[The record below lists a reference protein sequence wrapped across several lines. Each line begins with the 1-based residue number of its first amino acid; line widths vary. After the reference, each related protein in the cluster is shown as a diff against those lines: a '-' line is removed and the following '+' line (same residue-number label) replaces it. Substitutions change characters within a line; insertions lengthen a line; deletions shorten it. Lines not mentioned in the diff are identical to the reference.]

1 MSENQDFQPMSPE
14 LGIAGSSYRLQVGR
28 VNNFWAIRLVKGN
41 DVLESHVFKDET
53 EMPNGNKLTGWVLSV
68 LTIPN
73 INTYQIQKTIGFI
86 RQKALGA
93 WEDMQKKKQE
103 AGKGERTEVALEKV
117 PENEIKRPQ
126 AQGWVK
132 EEAAPEDANK
142 VDAAELSPTLAAS
155 NKAATARTMPGEAP
169 KAVVVGN
176 RTLQPI
182 PFGEDFVLKPNPRP
196 AALNAAA
203 GSNAKSSE
211 TAPTAAAAIAVAPV
225 EAAVSA
231 KSIATALAKSNEF
244 LELEKRVAI
253 LETKVKQVQEENA
266 ALRKEIALMKK

>member
-73 INTYQIQKTIGFI
+73 INTYQIQKTVGFI
-86 RQKALGA
+86 RQKAMGA
-93 WEDMQKKKQE
+93 WEDMQRKKQE
-103 AGKGERTEVALEKV
+103 AGKGERTEIALEKV

-142 VDAAELSPTLAAS
+142 IDAAELSPTLAAS
-155 NKAATARTMPGEAP
+155 NKAATARATPGETP

-182 PFGEDFVLKPNPRP
+182 PYGEDFVLTPNPRP
-196 AALNAAA
+196 AAANAPAA
-203 GSNAKSSE
+203 KEQSSSPTPTPTPAASTAE
-211 TAPTAAAAIAVAPV
+211 T
-225 EAAVSA
+225 AVSA
-231 KSIATALAKSNEF
+231 KTLSTALAKSNEF
-244 LELEKRVAI
+244 LELEKRVAL